1 LTLYAIKFSLA
12 YFIFLEQWPAA
23 TLKNT
28 NIIIFTC
35 FIIYL
40 LRGSGFRNN
49 WKVLLKFI
57 AHSQVFLWSFR
68 YTQYNVLFTLWFET
82 ALENQMI
89 ELLGCWNFF
98 CWKMRYFGTLIGT
111 LIDILLH
118 FTCNNISYLD
128 LKMYTVQGGTKR
140 CY

>member
-1 LTLYAIKFSLA
+1 MTLYAIKFSLA

-40 LRGSGFRNN
+40 LRGSGFRNK

-82 ALENQMI
+82 ALENQMS
-89 ELLGCWNFF
+89 FF
-98 CWKMRYFGTLIGT
+98 AAEFFCCWKMRYFGTLIGT

-118 FTCNNISYLD
+118 FKCNNILSWFED
-128 LKMYTVQGGTKR
+128 VQGGPKR